1 MNTSS
6 PPRRFRARSLLAG
19 YGGVALVAGALLLT
33 PAGAAEMPQGATPTI
48 LEVLS
53 SLRPDLKKLT
63 QSEALERATSALQY
77 AADLKLPQASK
88 SINEALQLDPRN
100 PWLHFFNGL
109 IYHLQARQGDTEKT
123 NTAIE
128 GYQQALRFDPNNWLA
143 NEFLGLAFI
152 EKRQYARA
160 QASFAEVLLSRP
172 DDLDTLQRMMA
183 SSYLAGD
190 AATACNMAD
199 RISTLYPVQ
208 EINLLRSIVA
218 VYASCGDFEKSDSK
232 RRRYQSR
239 GASAED
245 LERLDHRVE
254 TWRVLHKSRNAL
266 DKEDLSAG
274 TVQPG
279 LGEPRMIKTQ
289 FGSSGFS
296 AGGAMGGGAFGGAAA
311 GAVPATATSSGDT
324 RMILV
329 DVVMVRTEDTLQ
341 TTKGINLLNTL
352 SLQFGSISA
361 PAFSQAFNQ
370 TAGSDSTT
378 VVTRAIT
385 VPALTYSMNIANAFS
400 KLNEVLAR
408 PTLAALEGMRSE
420 FFSGTSLNAAVVSS
434 GSGTSGSSVS
444 IEKRYGVKLT
454 VLPQVLPNGMVKL
467 SVDASRTFLQPPS
480 TNIGFT
486 YKLEISEITANANV
500 VMRLGD
506 TLILGGLS
514 EKETTGTRDGVPVL
528 QDVPFLQYLFSAQQ
542 KTDYQ
547 KSVLILITP
556 RPANY
561 TWLSEQSKAE
571 YAKTPDDPFTPSM
584 DVLRARYQDWFKPY
598 PNLAS
603 VFHHLNAAD
612 LYRDFRTG
620 DVTLEAW
627 DRMDSTRSR
636 LKQALGFLYY

>member
-1 MNTSS
+1 
-6 PPRRFRARSLLAG
+6 
-19 YGGVALVAGALLLT
+19 
-33 PAGAAEMPQGATPTI
+33 MPQGATPTI